1 MNVRSYWG
9 TIPALPKLGQAMSK
23 LEFEIPIPK
32 APTPDDGK
40 DPDEGD
46 DEGRSR
52 FIQDATVLLSTLV

>member
-1 MNVRSYWG
+1 
-9 TIPALPKLGQAMSK
+9 MSK
-23 LEFEIPIPK
+23 LELEIPIPK
-32 APTPDDGK
+32 VPTPDDGK